1 MEKKSPEKKVS
12 GTTFKI
18 GAIALT
24 FLIIGYQAAVFIH
37 RTAILRIE
45 SLRDSPDTVYIT
57 VAPRTL
63 ERTLSGKPRNPDI
76 AAGEDIVAG
85 ADIAAGEDIAADAGI
100 RAGAGMGGSPASATR
115 KYTDTVRRAAAHSP
129 VVNRV
134 RERSRKAESFRF
146 NPNTATV
153 EELVRLGFSDKQA
166 ASIDNYRKKGGRF
179 RRKEDFAKSF
189 VVSDEIYRRLES
201 FIDIPLT
208 DINRADS
215 AAFDALPGIGPYFAA
230 KMVEQ
235 RRRLCGYSNPEQLL
249 DIYNFGEDR
258 YSKLKD
264 LVCCSPPRPYPLW
277 SLPADSLRLHPYIG
291 GWAEARGIVR
301 FRENSPPDSLSAE
314 ALGRA
319 GVLPADRAERLARCL
334 IAPPQ

>member
-57 VAPRTL
+57 VAPRTP
-63 ERTLSGKPRNPDI
+63 ERPQSGKPRNPDI
-76 AAGEDIVAG
+76 AARE
-85 ADIAAGEDIAADAGI
+85 
-100 RAGAGMGGSPASATR
+100 GMGDSPASGPR
-115 KYTDTVRRAAAHSP
+115 KYADTVRRAAAHSP

-134 RERSRKAESFRF
+134 RERSRKAENFRF

-179 RRKEDFAKSF
+179 RRKEDFARSF

>member
-63 ERTLSGKPRNPDI
+63 ERPLSGKPRDPAI

-85 ADIAAGEDIAADAGI
+85 AGIAAGEDIA
-100 RAGAGMGGSPASATR
+100 AGAGMGGSPASGPH
-115 KYTDTVRRAAAHSP
+115 KYADTVRRAVAHSP

>member
-57 VAPRTL
+57 VAPRTQ
-63 ERTLSGKPRNPDI
+63 ERPQSGKPRNPDI
-76 AAGEDIVAG
+76 AAG
-85 ADIAAGEDIAADAGI
+85 
-100 RAGAGMGGSPASATR
+100 AGMGDSPASGPR
-115 KYTDTVRRAAAHSP
+115 KYADTVRRAAAHSP

-134 RERSRKAESFRF
+134 RERSRKAENFRF

-179 RRKEDFAKSF
+179 RRKEDFARSF

>member
-57 VAPRTL
+57 VAPRMQEPST
-63 ERTLSGKPRNPDI
+63 SGKPRNPAI

-85 ADIAAGEDIAADAGI
+85 AGI
-100 RAGAGMGGSPASATR
+100 GGSPASGSP
-115 KYTDTVRRAAAHSP
+115 KYADTVRRAAAHSP